1 MNLHC
6 LALTTT
12 AAAALA
18 LGAAGCSGSSSGSSG
33 TAPGSTT
40 SAATTSAL
48 PTPTR
53 AASYGFRSM
62 SAGTNPDDAVSGLAI
77 APNGSDLLAISANRA
92 LLVGGQ
98 TSEEAALSARATS
111 LVSANGDAFLGT
123 ADGAGDLYQRGAGSW
138 TLVNDAP
145 FDELHVASVAGAPV
159 ALVGGAGL
167 VGELWTLDAGG
178 QASSTA
184 SLGSSLPTAAVGFR
198 GETWVGV
205 TDEASSAA
213 SLRRV
218 AGGAVESLALPL
230 GAPAP
235 GAAQRVTDMLVVTDQ
250 NGTELL
256 VLSVAT
262 FDVTAGTAV
271 DGAVLSS
278 SDGLTFA
285 ALVTFTQDAPTSLA
299 WQDQTLYAGLAG
311 GRLVYRDANGG
322 WPEETGLPPTTGIFS
337 LLSIDA
343 DTLVIGARDASGA
356 LVLVRSA
363 GAAAPPAQGGGATP
377 PAGAVVDY
385 LTSVKPAL
393 SSCVACHSTMP
404 TNYTLTAGLADDM
417 ADYQATLAQIDQ
429 ATPANSN
436 LLLKGSAS
444 VSHAGGGPWPVGSPT
459 YDIVLAWI
467 AGGAVYDGGS
477 AAQGPPPLSANPTYL
492 VDAKP
497 VIQSCAGCHA
507 NEEDMRLSAGL
518 VNDQADYRSV
528 LDEVDLGDPANSS
541 LLRRGSGQDH
551 PVKVFDVGSPP
562 YTVLLN
568 WIEKGAAFQ

>member
-6 LALTTT
+6 LTLTTT

-48 PTPTR
+48 PTPAR
-53 AASYGFRSM
+53 AASYGFQSV

-92 LLVGGQ
+92 LLVSGQ
-98 TSEEAALSARATS
+98 ANEEVALSARVTS
-111 LVSANGDAFLGT
+111 VVSANGDAFLGT
-123 ADGAGDLYQRGAGSW
+123 ADGAGDLYQRGAGTW

-145 FDELHVASVAGAPV
+145 FDELRVASVAGAPV

-167 VGELWTLDAGG
+167 VGELWTLDGSG

-205 TDEASSAA
+205 TEEATSAA

-230 GAPAP
+230 GPPAP
-235 GAAQRVTDMLVVTDQ
+235 GAAQHVTDMLVVSDQ

-262 FDVTAGTAV
+262 FDLTAGTAL
-271 DGAVLSS
+271 DGVVLAS
-278 SDGLTFA
+278 SDGLGFA
-285 ALVTFTQDAPTSLA
+285 PLVTFAQDAPTCLA

-311 GRLVYRDANGG
+311 GRLVYRDLNGG
-322 WPEETGLPPTTGIFS
+322 WPEEAGLPLTTGIFS
-337 LLSIDA
+337 LLSVDA
-343 DTLVIGARDASGA
+343 DTLVVGARDASGA
-356 LVLVRSA
+356 LILVRSA
-363 GAAAPPAQGGGATP
+363 SAAPAQGGGAAP

-404 TNYTLTAGLADDM
+404 TGYTVSAGLADDM
-417 ADYQATLAQIDQ
+417 GDYQATLAQIDP
-429 ATPANSN
+429 AAPANSN

-444 VSHAGGGPWPVGSPT
+444 VSHAGGGLWPVGSPN
-459 YDIVLAWI
+459 YDLILAWI
-467 AGGAVYDGGS
+467 AGGAVYDGGG

-497 VIQSCAGCHA
+497 VIQSCAGCHP

-518 VNDQADYRSV
+518 VNDQADYQSV

-541 LLRRGSGQDH
+541 LLLRGIGDDH
-551 PVKVFDVGSPP
+551 PVKVFDVGSQP